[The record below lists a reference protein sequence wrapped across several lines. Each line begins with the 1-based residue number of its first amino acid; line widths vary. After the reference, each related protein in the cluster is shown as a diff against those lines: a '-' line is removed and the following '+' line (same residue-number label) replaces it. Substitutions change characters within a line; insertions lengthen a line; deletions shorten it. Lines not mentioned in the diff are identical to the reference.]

1 MALLQNKK
9 QFKGIVIQVC
19 NATQLKK
26 FEEKEEVKSASE
38 GSKPEINDQTGQI
51 EHREIGIDQ
60 SRKQESEE
68 LNIGNSRL

>member
-1 MALLQNKK
+1 MKLN
-9 QFKGIVIQVC
+9 
-19 NATQLKK
+19 LKSLK
-26 FEEKEEVKSASE
+26 NKEEVKSASE

-60 SRKQESEE
+60 SRKQEAEE